1 MTVYQM
7 QHLYKI
13 LIGAVL
19 QHVPVYKMSMLYH
32 LSVEGCK
39 LRNGGQN
46 DISQIHVS
54 YKAQKTQ
61 HLSIQIFFW
70 TILWKN
76 VGFKWNKVLVKIK

>member
-19 QHVPVYKMSMLYH
+19 QHVPVYKISMLYH

-39 LRNGGQN
+39 FRNGGQN

-54 YKAQKTQ
+54 YKA
-61 HLSIQIFFW
+61 
-70 TILWKN
+70 
-76 VGFKWNKVLVKIK
+76 